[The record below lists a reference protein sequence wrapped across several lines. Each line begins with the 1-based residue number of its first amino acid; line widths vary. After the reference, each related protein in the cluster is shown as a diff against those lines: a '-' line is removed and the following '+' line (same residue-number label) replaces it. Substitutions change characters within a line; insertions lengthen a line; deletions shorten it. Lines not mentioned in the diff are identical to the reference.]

1 MISIVYDKLEDT
13 CKALKDF
20 NNILSEYLDR
30 SKRTLSD
37 IYFTPL
43 EMMECPKIHT
53 LEGNMDKLQGQGKQ
67 TYQDIQKLISN
78 IYNAIDELNAVDSK
92 STRDIN
98 ESMGSSVLFLGSVG
112 NKNISS
118 NGSILS
124 KSTSSSAGINSDN
137 YSEGGDS
144 YWDAAVGAKVTS
156 GIVAASDREIGI
168 SVESVF
174 GTHKKVSPNEIN
186 ENLKD
191 LGYNHVY
198 RRPLLREIPV
208 GVRDVEMDIPKNL
221 KFAKGLGFLTLG
233 LTALSVADDFKN
245 NKTMN
250 QKIEASTID
259 VVSTVAAY
267 AASTIVIG
275 LIDATAVVAVT
286 AGIVA
291 TAPVTITVG
300 VSIIAV
306 AAIGVVAN
314 YAANNVKS
322 EEHLW

>member
-1 MISIVYDKLEDT
+1 MISIVYAKLEDT
-13 CKALKDF
+13 CQALKDF
-20 NNILSEYLDR
+20 NNILSEYLDG

-98 ESMGSSVLFLGSVG
+98 ESMGGSVLFLGSVA

-118 NGSILS
+118 NGSVLS
-124 KSTSSSAGINSDN
+124 NSTSSSAKNNSDN

-156 GIVAASDREIGI
+156 GVVAASDRGIGI
-168 SVESVF
+168 SVESVV
-174 GTHKKVSPNEIN
+174 GPHNKVSPNQVN
-186 ENLKD
+186 KSLKD

-198 RRPLLREIPV
+198 RRNFLREIPV
-208 GVRDVEMDIPKNL
+208 GVRDVKMDVPNNL
-221 KFAKGLGFLTLG
+221 KLAKGLGFLTLG

-245 NKTMN
+245 NKTMP
-250 QKIEASTID
+250 QKIEASTVD
-259 VVSTVAAY
+259 VAITASAY
-267 AASTIVIG
+267 AVGIGAVTFVGAFAAPVVITG
-275 LIDATAVVAVT
+275 ALSLGVVAV
-286 AGIVA
+286 
-291 TAPVTITVG
+291 
-300 VSIIAV
+300 
-306 AAIGVVAN
+306 IGVGAN
-314 YAANNVKS
+314 WTTKKVKDAL
-322 EEHLW
+322 HVW